1 MASNAKNLS
10 ELLNT
15 DSTIVTA
22 DIPDDA
28 VTAAKI
34 DDDGTGFT
42 LGDLTVSGNTSV
54 ASSSGNV
61 SIGTTIQPPVG
72 LTVHVGDADNKG
84 VNLTRLETSGNP
96 SDNEELGSYAWNSN
110 AESVNHLGSAEAK
123 IVARASQN
131 HSGTLAGTDMEFYV
145 KPNGTGPGS
154 GPTEK
159 MKIHNGGV
167 VSIPDGIVLGSGLN
181 AVTANTLNDYEEG
194 TFTPTLTSEGSSA
207 ISVGYAGT
215 PGSQYTVGSYTK
227 VGNTVHFQII
237 LDVDSYSG
245 GQSSNNN
252 LLLSGLP
259 FTSFSYIT
267 GGNGGGAVIYNSGHN
282 TNPESGIILGSQTN
296 IRLYRAGAATA
307 SQTGDFTSSSYIQI
321 AGSYKTDL

>member
-42 LGDLTVSGNTSV
+42 LGDLTVTGNTS
-54 ASSSGNV
+54 
-61 SIGTTIQPPVG
+61 IGTAIKPPVG
-72 LTVHVGDADNKG
+72 LTIHVGDADNKG

-131 HSGTLAGTDMEFYV
+131 HSGSVAGTDMEFYV

-259 FTSFSYIT
+259 FASFSYIT

>member
-1 MASNAKNLS
+1 MAI
-10 ELLNT
+10 
-15 DSTIVTA
+15 DTIKSVAIFDGSVATA
-22 DIPDDA
+22 DIADDA

-42 LGDLTVSGNTSV
+42 LGDLIVSGNTSV

-61 SIGTTIQPPVG
+61 SIGTTVKPPVG
-72 LTVHVGDADNKG
+72 LTIHVGDADNKG
-84 VNLTRLETSGNP
+84 VNLTRLEASGNP

-110 AESVNHLGSAEAK
+110 AESANHLGSAEAK

-131 HSGTLAGTDMEFYV
+131 HSGSVAGTDMEFYV

-167 VSIPDGIVLGSGLN
+167 VSIPDGIALGVGLN
-181 AVTANTLNDYEEG
+181 ATTSNVLNDYEEG
-194 TFTPTLTSEGSSA
+194 TFTPTLASEGGNA
-207 ISVGYAGT
+207 ISVGYGGT

-227 VGNTVHFQII
+227 VGNTVHFQIVI
-237 LDVDSYSG
+237 DVDSYSG
-245 GQSSNNN
+245 GQSSNNS
-252 LLLSGLP
+252 LVIAGLP
-259 FTSFSYIT
+259 FASFNYVT
-267 GGNGGGAVIYNSGHN
+267 GANGGGAVIYNAGHN
-282 TNPESGIILGSQTN
+282 TNPESGIILGSSTN
-296 IRLYRAGAATA
+296 IRLYRAGAVTA
-307 SQTGDFTSSSYIQI
+307 SQTGDFTSSSYVQI

>member
-42 LGDLTVSGNTSV
+42 LGDLTVTGNTS
-54 ASSSGNV
+54 
-61 SIGTTIQPPVG
+61 IGTAIKPPVG
-72 LTVHVGDADNKG
+72 LTIHVGDADNKG

-131 HSGTLAGTDMEFYV
+131 HSGSVAGTDMEFYV

>member
-1 MASNAKNLS
+1 MAIDTNKSVAIFDGS
-10 ELLNT
+10 
-15 DSTIVTA
+15 VATA
-22 DIPDDA
+22 DIADDA

-61 SIGTTIQPPVG
+61 SIGTTIKPPVG

-110 AESVNHLGSAEAK
+110 AEVTNHLGSAEAK

-167 VSIPDGIVLGSGLN
+167 ISIPDGIVLGNGLN
-181 AVTANTLNDYEEG
+181 ATTANTLNDYEEG
-194 TFTPTLTSEGSSA
+194 TFTPIWRVTGGANGFGYTTQLGRYTKIGNRVFGLCRVTSTSHSGSGGGV
-207 ISVGYAGT
+207 SVQGFPFTAT
-215 PGSQYTVGSYTK
+215 NVTVAYHHFSFGHFVGFSYT
-227 VGNTVHFQII
+227 GFPYGYINSNTIYADLQV
-237 LDVDSYSG
+237 
-245 GQSSNNN
+245 NNN
-252 LLLSGLP
+252 GSLSTPAYPSTGTIDII
-259 FTSFSYIT
+259 FSFAY
-267 GGNGGGAVIYNSGHN
+267 
-282 TNPESGIILGSQTN
+282 E
-296 IRLYRAGAATA
+296 
-307 SQTGDFTSSSYIQI
+307 
-321 AGSYKTDL
+321 TDA